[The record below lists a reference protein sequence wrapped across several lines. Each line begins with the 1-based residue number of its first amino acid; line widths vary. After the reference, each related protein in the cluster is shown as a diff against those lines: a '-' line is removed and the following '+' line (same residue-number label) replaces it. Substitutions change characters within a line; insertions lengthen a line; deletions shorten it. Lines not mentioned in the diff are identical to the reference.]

1 MSMAR
6 AIILLL
12 DSFGIGHA
20 ADAER
25 FGDKGADTLGHI
37 CSWMAENRKNEDGS
51 PRFLYLPNMARLGL
65 EKAAEISRGQ
75 RLAHTIAGESI
86 EITGAYTYAQEVS
99 RGKDTLSGHWEMMGV
114 PVDFEWG
121 YFPDKLLSAGIG
133 GSNYKRRKFAGS
145 FRRKTCFR
153 HGNY

>member
-1 MSMAR
+1 MSR

-51 PRFLYLPNMARLGL
+51 PKFYICPIWQSLGLKKLPNLAEGSALPILLPVKARKL
-65 EKAAEISRGQ
+65 
-75 RLAHTIAGESI
+75 LAHILT
-86 EITGAYTYAQEVS
+86 
-99 RGKDTLSGHWEMMGV
+99 
-114 PVDFEWG
+114 
-121 YFPDKLLSAGIG
+121 
-133 GSNYKRRKFAGS
+133 RRK
-145 FRRKTCFR
+145 
-153 HGNY
+153 

>member
-1 MSMAR
+1 MAR

-51 PRFLYLPNMARLGL
+51 
-65 EKAAEISRGQ
+65 
-75 RLAHTIAGESI
+75 
-86 EITGAYTYAQEVS
+86 V
-99 RGKDTLSGHWEMMGV
+99 LSTKGV
-114 PVDFEWG
+114 
-121 YFPDKLLSAGIG
+121 L
-133 GSNYKRRKFAGS
+133 
-145 FRRKTCFR
+145 
-153 HGNY
+153 

>member
-1 MSMAR
+1 MSR

-51 PRFLYLPNMARLGL
+51 PKFLYLPNMAKLGL
-65 EKAAEISRGQ
+65 EKPPNLAEGSALPILLPVKAQ
-75 RLAHTIAGESI
+75 KLPAHILT
-86 EITGAYTYAQEVS
+86 
-99 RGKDTLSGHWEMMGV
+99 H
-114 PVDFEWG
+114 
-121 YFPDKLLSAGIG
+121 
-133 GSNYKRRKFAGS
+133 RK
-145 FRRKTCFR
+145 
-153 HGNY
+153 

>member
-1 MSMAR
+1 MAR

-51 PRFLYLPNMARLGL
+51 PKFLYLPNMAKLGL
-65 EKAAEISRGQ
+65 AEGSALPILLPVKARK
-75 RLAHTIAGESI
+75 LPAHILT
-86 EITGAYTYAQEVS
+86 
-99 RGKDTLSGHWEMMGV
+99 H
-114 PVDFEWG
+114 
-121 YFPDKLLSAGIG
+121 
-133 GSNYKRRKFAGS
+133 RK
-145 FRRKTCFR
+145 
-153 HGNY
+153 